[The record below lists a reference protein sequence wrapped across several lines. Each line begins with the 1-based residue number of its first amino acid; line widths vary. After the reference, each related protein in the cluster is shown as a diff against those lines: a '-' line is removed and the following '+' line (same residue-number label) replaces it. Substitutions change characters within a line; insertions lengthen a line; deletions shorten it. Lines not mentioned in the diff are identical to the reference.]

1 MLKSIN
7 YKIYKLHKV
16 IENHITATFIIVII
30 FTCFL
35 SACAVIG
42 SYHYIYVHDDIKL
55 TDTVPEKLKNGIDT
69 QGLAKHPSPAQSLN
83 KPITDDTVNHI
94 SQIHN

>member
-7 YKIYKLHKV
+7 YKLYKLHKV

-35 SACAVIG
+35 SACTIVG
-42 SYHYIYVHDDIKL
+42 SYHYIYMHDDMELNI
-55 TDTVPEKLKNGIDT
+55 TVPSKLENGIDT
-69 QGLAKHPSPAQSLN
+69 QGLAKHSSPCNSLY
-83 KPITDDTVNHI
+83 KPITDNTINHI

>member
-7 YKIYKLHKV
+7 YKLYKLHKV

-35 SACAVIG
+35 SACAVVG
-42 SYHYIYVHDDIKL
+42 SYHYIYVHDDIEL
-55 TDTVPEKLKNGIDT
+55 NITVPSKLENGIDT
-69 QGLAKHPSPAQSLN
+69 QGLAKHSSTCKSLD
-83 KPITDDTVNHI
+83 KPITSGYSKPYITNT
-94 SQIHN
+94 